1 MKTKLPIRTE
11 KCSIIDA
18 LIEIRFE
25 TSLFPNAVFG
35 LIYDVLREDYPDKVE
50 KLPILQLPEQL
61 REQDPGLKFKPHYKI
76 ENARFIVQIGPDVL
90 TVSSKTPYPG
100 WDVFESQVFYILEK
114 VIKKGIV
121 TKVTRLGHRYIN
133 FLLGDIL
140 PGLNIEFSVCNSLY
154 STSETTIRTEIRD
167 GEFINTLQLSNSVT
181 LEKDNELMHGSIIDI
196 DTYRSFKDLSFT
208 DSYEEY
214 IDAYKGN
221 INIAHKTGKRLFFS
235 LLKEDLL
242 DSLNPIY
249 DDGE

>member
-1 MKTKLPIRTE
+1 MNKKLPIRTE

-25 TSLFPNAVFG
+25 TSLFSNAVFG
-35 LIYDVLREDYPDKVE
+35 LIYEAIREDYPDNVE

-76 ENARFIVQIGPDVL
+76 ENERFIVQIGPDVL
-90 TVSSKTPYPG
+90 TVSSKMPYPG
-100 WDVFESQVFYILEK
+100 WGIFESQVFYILEK
-114 VIKKGIV
+114 VIKRRIIS
-121 TKVTRLGHRYIN
+121 KVLRLGHRYIN
-133 FLLGDIL
+133 FLPGNIL
-140 PGLNIEFSVCNSLY
+140 PELNMEFSVCNSLY
-154 STSETTIRTEIRD
+154 DTLETAIRTEIKD
-167 GEFINTLQLSNSVT
+167 GEFTNTLQLSNSVI
-181 LEKDNELMHGSIIDI
+181 LEKDDKLLKGSIIDI

-221 INIAHKTGKRLFFS
+221 INIAHNIGKRLFFS

-242 DSLNPIY
+242 NSLNPIY